1 MEIKEGTG
9 MSEALEPII
18 GMEVHVQLLT
28 QSKMF
33 CGCSAD
39 YANTPPNTHTCP
51 VCTGMPGVLPVI
63 NKRAVMQ
70 VIMTG
75 LALHCDI
82 AETAIFAR
90 KNYNY
95 PDLPKNYQISMY
107 EWPLCTD
114 GWLDVDANRG
124 GRGADEMRH
133 RIRIRRVHLEED
145 TAKLTH
151 VNAYSLID
159 FNRSGVP
166 LMEIVSEPDIRT
178 PEEARQYLIDLRAI
192 LRSLGV
198 STGDMEKGAMRC
210 EANISLRPMGSTELG
225 TKVEVKNLNS
235 FRSVKLAL
243 EYEMERQ
250 KRVLDAGGRVE
261 QVTMGWDESAGRTV
275 MQRSK
280 EHAHDYRYFPEPDLP
295 PLVISR
301 VWVAEINAQLPEL
314 PEAKVQRFMDQH
326 GLSEYD
332 SKLLAADAAVADY
345 FEETVAARLDPKEAA
360 NWITS
365 ELFRLMNET
374 NVPIEEVQVTPSD
387 LAELVNLLQKGA
399 INRPTAKEL
408 LTIMFQTGQAAAQI
422 VEERG
427 LSRIG
432 DEDELN
438 HIVAD
443 VLTQNPRP
451 IQEYLDGKE
460 AVMGF
465 LIGQVMRATRGKA
478 DPKLAAQLLKAQLT
492 AMTTGENITQ

>member
-1 MEIKEGTG
+1 MNEGRDYQ
-9 MSEALEPII
+9 PII
-18 GMEVHVQLLT
+18 GMEVHAQLLT

-39 YANTPPNTHTCP
+39 YAGAPPNTHTCP
-51 VCTGMPGVLPVI
+51 VCTGMPGVLPTI
-63 NKRAVMQ
+63 NQRAVEQ

-82 AETAIFAR
+82 AETAVFAR

-107 EWPLCTD
+107 ELPLCIN
-114 GWLDVDANRG
+114 GWLDVE
-124 GRGADEMRH
+124 ADGVRQ

-151 VNAYSLID
+151 VDSYSLID

-178 PEEARQYLIDLRAI
+178 PEEARQYLIALRTI
-192 LRSLGV
+192 LRYLGV

-210 EANISLRPMGSTELG
+210 EANISLRPAGSDTLG
-225 TKVEVKNLNS
+225 VKVEVKNLNS

-243 EYEMERQ
+243 EYEIQRQ
-250 KRVLDAGGRVE
+250 RRVLEAGGRIE

-275 MQRSK
+275 VQRSK
-280 EHAHDYRYFPEPDLP
+280 EYADDYRYFPEPDLP
-295 PLVISR
+295 PLLISR
-301 VWVAEINAQLPEL
+301 EWVEKITAQLPEL
-314 PEAKVQRFMDQH
+314 PEAKAQRFREQH

-332 SKLLAADAAVADY
+332 AQLLAADGAVADY
-345 FEETVAARLDPKEAA
+345 FEATVAAGLDSKEAA

-365 ELFRLMNET
+365 ELFGLMREANLS
-374 NVPIEEVQVTPSD
+374 IEEVKVRPQGLV
-387 LAELVNLLQKGA
+387 ELVGLLQKGT
-399 INRPTAKEL
+399 INRPTAKEVL
-408 LTIMFQTGQAAAQI
+408 ATMFQTGRAAAQI

-427 LSRIG
+427 LARIG
-432 DEDELN
+432 DEDQLSR
-438 HIVAD
+438 IVAG
-443 VLTQNPRP
+443 VLQENPRP
-451 IQEYLDGKE
+451 VQEYLDGKE
-460 AVMGF
+460 AVLRF

-478 DPKLAAQLLKAQLT
+478 DPQLAAQLLQEQLT
-492 AMTTGENITQ
+492 TMKMQERTP